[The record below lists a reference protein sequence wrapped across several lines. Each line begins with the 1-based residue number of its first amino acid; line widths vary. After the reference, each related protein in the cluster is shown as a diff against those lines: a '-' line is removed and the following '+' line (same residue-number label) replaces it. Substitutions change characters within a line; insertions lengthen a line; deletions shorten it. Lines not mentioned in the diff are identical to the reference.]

1 MQSRN
6 DQKKVSSRNI
16 GDLISLPF
24 DIKKS
29 CTSQDPLY
37 PITNL
42 KERNNFN
49 DGWVSQKFCTY
60 PQKMIIKFEKYV
72 NIKQINII
80 VNENKIP
87 EIIQFINCIKV
98 SESSINKNE
107 YKYQNIGY
115 IKLSDNADTNYQ
127 SRESRKVLL
136 NINNTNRVKLLIHEN
151 YQNPFNTQNQVGIV
165 SLEFIGNYVNE
176 DKFHNNPN
184 DYLYFYRNKISEKN
198 DESNDEEEENDKE
211 DKEKEKEKIDEN
223 SEEVKE
229 ETKNNIE
236 IDINKINNENNKNNE
251 NSIKKKKSILKNG
264 RNQLEQA
271 STLTNITINENIIN
285 NDENKKKSENNL
297 YYNSSR
303 YIQNKINSNI
313 NINLYDNES
322 NKKDKKD
329 NKMNLSNKRIENM
342 IIEKLRIL
350 NESNEKA
357 SKNQENHNEF
367 IKLQNEINNLKKMLN
382 KIFNIKTLKESKKN
396 NELTPQKKYYLKL
409 KSINGGKVMTKIQS
423 QQNIMTP
430 LIKNKTFK
438 NLERN
443 QLRNAPIKLT
453 KNLKIIQNHKEKAIL
468 KDLSTDNLVLLTIK
482 NKSLPKDNYVFSNN
496 EDSFNISNYEDM
508 VNESLEELSPEVRKD
523 NDFLIN
529 TLGEEIIQK
538 IFSKNLKY
546 KEEGFNSLNI
556 RVNDIISFSPEN
568 TNETNDYIISL
579 FKIFFLFIDDKH
591 PSIVMKCLEL
601 FVNIIKSIKEKS
613 CLNKIEY
620 EFKLTKS
627 VIKKI
632 IEKFNH
638 NSKRVREKVYD
649 LYCYMLDSNLCE
661 YNSLII
667 ELIEKE
673 VNEYFYKLNTI
684 NNNNFTPRVN
694 SSMEVIGLSHQI
706 DKYKITNKNST
717 IMKMNIFLK
726 IFSDQEKLKKQID
739 RRKFPENIVG
749 DYLIMNLNNPKEEE
763 VRQITKDV
771 LVKYINIFGN
781 QIFFKLKM
789 IIGSKELLKKI
800 QDNDEL
806 KLELKQYEE
815 ERNKRD
821 KNIKNMLKNLKL
833 NKLQPLSPLRN
844 GAKNFNKKNTINFEQ
859 IKMNGS
865 KQQLMRV
872 SSLPKLENLK
882 KVKLKP
888 FVKAS
893 CYLNDSSNSIV
904 NNTQNKG
911 LLYLKKKIYSPI
923 ISYS

>member
-1 MQSRN
+1 
-6 DQKKVSSRNI
+6 
-16 GDLISLPF
+16 
-24 DIKKS
+24 
-29 CTSQDPLY
+29 
-37 PITNL
+37 
-42 KERNNFN
+42 
-49 DGWVSQKFCTY
+49 
-60 PQKMIIKFEKYV
+60 
-72 NIKQINII
+72 
-80 VNENKIP
+80 
-87 EIIQFINCIKV
+87 
-98 SESSINKNE
+98 
-107 YKYQNIGY
+107 
-115 IKLSDNADTNYQ
+115 
-127 SRESRKVLL
+127 
-136 NINNTNRVKLLIHEN
+136 
-151 YQNPFNTQNQVGIV
+151 
-165 SLEFIGNYVNE
+165 
-176 DKFHNNPN
+176 
-184 DYLYFYRNKISEKN
+184 
-198 DESNDEEEENDKE
+198 
-211 DKEKEKEKIDEN
+211 
-223 SEEVKE
+223 
-229 ETKNNIE
+229 
-236 IDINKINNENNKNNE
+236 
-251 NSIKKKKSILKNG
+251 
-264 RNQLEQA
+264 
-271 STLTNITINENIIN
+271 
-285 NDENKKKSENNL
+285 
-297 YYNSSR
+297 
-303 YIQNKINSNI
+303 
-313 NINLYDNES
+313 
-322 NKKDKKD
+322 
-329 NKMNLSNKRIENM
+329 M

-350 NESNEKA
+350 NESNEKE
-357 SKNQENHNEF
+357 SKNKENHNEF

-382 KIFNIKTLKESKKN
+382 KIYNIKTLKESKKN

-496 EDSFNISNYEDM
+496 EDSFNISNDEDM
-508 VNESLEELSPEVRKD
+508 GNESLEELSPEVRKD
-523 NDFLIN
+523 NEFLIN

-579 FKIFFLFIDDKH
+579 FKIFFLFIDDKY

-638 NSKRVREKVYD
+638 NSKRVREKVYE

-684 NNNNFTPRVN
+684 NNNNLTPRVN
-694 SSMEVIGLSHQI
+694 SSMEIIGLSHQI

-726 IFSDQEKLKKQID
+726 IFSDQEKLKKQINK
-739 RRKFPENIVG
+739 RKFPENIVG

>member
-1 MQSRN
+1 M
-6 DQKKVSSRNI
+6 
-16 GDLISLPF
+16 
-24 DIKKS
+24 
-29 CTSQDPLY
+29 
-37 PITNL
+37 
-42 KERNNFN
+42 
-49 DGWVSQKFCTY
+49 
-60 PQKMIIKFEKYV
+60 
-72 NIKQINII
+72 
-80 VNENKIP
+80 
-87 EIIQFINCIKV
+87 
-98 SESSINKNE
+98 
-107 YKYQNIGY
+107 
-115 IKLSDNADTNYQ
+115 
-127 SRESRKVLL
+127 
-136 NINNTNRVKLLIHEN
+136 
-151 YQNPFNTQNQVGIV
+151 
-165 SLEFIGNYVNE
+165 
-176 DKFHNNPN
+176 
-184 DYLYFYRNKISEKN
+184 
-198 DESNDEEEENDKE
+198 
-211 DKEKEKEKIDEN
+211 
-223 SEEVKE
+223 
-229 ETKNNIE
+229 
-236 IDINKINNENNKNNE
+236 
-251 NSIKKKKSILKNG
+251 
-264 RNQLEQA
+264 
-271 STLTNITINENIIN
+271 TNITINENIKN

-297 YYNSSR
+297 YYNSRR

-322 NKKDKKD
+322 NKKD

-382 KIFNIKTLKESKKN
+382 KIFNIKTLKESNKN

-482 NKSLPKDNYVFSNN
+482 NKSLPKDNYFFSNN

-508 VNESLEELSPEVRKD
+508 GNESLEELSPEVRKD
-523 NDFLIN
+523 NEFLIN

-638 NSKRVREKVYD
+638 NSKRVREKVYE

-726 IFSDQEKLKKQID
+726 IFSDQEKLKKQINK
-739 RRKFPENIVG
+739 RKFPENIVG

-833 NKLQPLSPLRN
+833 NKFQPLSPLRN

>member
-1 MQSRN
+1 M
-6 DQKKVSSRNI
+6 
-16 GDLISLPF
+16 
-24 DIKKS
+24 
-29 CTSQDPLY
+29 
-37 PITNL
+37 
-42 KERNNFN
+42 
-49 DGWVSQKFCTY
+49 
-60 PQKMIIKFEKYV
+60 
-72 NIKQINII
+72 
-80 VNENKIP
+80 
-87 EIIQFINCIKV
+87 
-98 SESSINKNE
+98 
-107 YKYQNIGY
+107 
-115 IKLSDNADTNYQ
+115 
-127 SRESRKVLL
+127 
-136 NINNTNRVKLLIHEN
+136 
-151 YQNPFNTQNQVGIV
+151 
-165 SLEFIGNYVNE
+165 
-176 DKFHNNPN
+176 
-184 DYLYFYRNKISEKN
+184 
-198 DESNDEEEENDKE
+198 
-211 DKEKEKEKIDEN
+211 
-223 SEEVKE
+223 
-229 ETKNNIE
+229 
-236 IDINKINNENNKNNE
+236 
-251 NSIKKKKSILKNG
+251 
-264 RNQLEQA
+264 
-271 STLTNITINENIIN
+271 TNITINENIKN

-357 SKNQENHNEF
+357 SKNKENHNEF

-382 KIFNIKTLKESKKN
+382 KIFNIKTLKESKKS

-508 VNESLEELSPEVRKD
+508 GNESLEELSPEVRKD
-523 NDFLIN
+523 NEFLIN

-620 EFKLTKS
+620 KFKLTKS

-694 SSMEVIGLSHQI
+694 SSMEIIGLSHQI

-726 IFSDQEKLKKQID
+726 IFSDQEKLKKQIN

>member
-6 DQKKVSSRNI
+6 DQKKVSSTNI

-49 DGWVSQKFCTY
+49 NGWVSQKFCTY

-136 NINNTNRVKLLIHEN
+136 NINNTNRIKLLIHEN

-176 DKFHNNPN
+176 DKFNNNPN

-198 DESNDEEEENDKE
+198 DESNDGEEENDKE
-211 DKEKEKEKIDEN
+211 DKEKEKIDEN

-229 ETKNNIE
+229 EKKNNIE

-251 NSIKKKKSILKNG
+251 NAIKKKKSILKNG
-264 RNQLEQA
+264 RNQLKQA
-271 STLTNITINENIIN
+271 STLTNITINENIKN

-297 YYNSSR
+297 YYNSSK

-496 EDSFNISNYEDM
+496 EDSFNISNDEDM
-508 VNESLEELSPEVRKD
+508 GNESLEELSPEVRKD
-523 NDFLIN
+523 NEFLIN

-694 SSMEVIGLSHQI
+694 SSMEIIGLSHQI

-726 IFSDQEKLKKQID
+726 IFSDQEKLKKQIN

>member
-1 MQSRN
+1 M
-6 DQKKVSSRNI
+6 
-16 GDLISLPF
+16 
-24 DIKKS
+24 
-29 CTSQDPLY
+29 
-37 PITNL
+37 
-42 KERNNFN
+42 
-49 DGWVSQKFCTY
+49 
-60 PQKMIIKFEKYV
+60 
-72 NIKQINII
+72 
-80 VNENKIP
+80 
-87 EIIQFINCIKV
+87 
-98 SESSINKNE
+98 
-107 YKYQNIGY
+107 
-115 IKLSDNADTNYQ
+115 
-127 SRESRKVLL
+127 
-136 NINNTNRVKLLIHEN
+136 
-151 YQNPFNTQNQVGIV
+151 
-165 SLEFIGNYVNE
+165 
-176 DKFHNNPN
+176 
-184 DYLYFYRNKISEKN
+184 
-198 DESNDEEEENDKE
+198 
-211 DKEKEKEKIDEN
+211 
-223 SEEVKE
+223 
-229 ETKNNIE
+229 
-236 IDINKINNENNKNNE
+236 
-251 NSIKKKKSILKNG
+251 
-264 RNQLEQA
+264 
-271 STLTNITINENIIN
+271 
-285 NDENKKKSENNL
+285 
-297 YYNSSR
+297 
-303 YIQNKINSNI
+303 
-313 NINLYDNES
+313 
-322 NKKDKKD
+322 
-329 NKMNLSNKRIENM
+329 
-342 IIEKLRIL
+342 
-350 NESNEKA
+350 
-357 SKNQENHNEF
+357 
-367 IKLQNEINNLKKMLN
+367 
-382 KIFNIKTLKESKKN
+382 
-396 NELTPQKKYYLKL
+396 
-409 KSINGGKVMTKIQS
+409 
-423 QQNIMTP
+423 
-430 LIKNKTFK
+430 
-438 NLERN
+438 
-443 QLRNAPIKLT
+443 
-453 KNLKIIQNHKEKAIL
+453 
-468 KDLSTDNLVLLTIK
+468 
-482 NKSLPKDNYVFSNN
+482 
-496 EDSFNISNYEDM
+496 
-508 VNESLEELSPEVRKD
+508 
-523 NDFLIN
+523 
-529 TLGEEIIQK
+529 
-538 IFSKNLKY
+538 
-546 KEEGFNSLNI
+546 
-556 RVNDIISFSPEN
+556 
-568 TNETNDYIISL
+568 
-579 FKIFFLFIDDKH
+579 
-591 PSIVMKCLEL
+591 
-601 FVNIIKSIKEKS
+601 NIIKSIKEKS

-726 IFSDQEKLKKQID
+726 IFSDQEKLKKQIN

-763 VRQITKDV
+763 VRQITKVV